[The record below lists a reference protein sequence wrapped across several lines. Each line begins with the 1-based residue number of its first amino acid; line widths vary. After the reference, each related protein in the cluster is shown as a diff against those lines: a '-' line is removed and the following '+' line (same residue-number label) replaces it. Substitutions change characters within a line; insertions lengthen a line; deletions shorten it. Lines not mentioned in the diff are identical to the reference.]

1 MFFKPRLNFLKVFW
15 ITNRNEIT
23 IEKPKTNTKCTENAK
38 TRPISHRHTHMWT
51 HRITHATNI
60 NEYQIQIT
68 TRYLNQL
75 LVAKQMQ

>member
-15 ITNRNEIT
+15 IIRINEIT
-23 IEKPKTNTKCTENAK
+23 KKSNTKCTENAK

-51 HRITHATNI
+51 HKITHATNI
-60 NEYQIQIT
+60 NKYQIQIS